1 MKACRGVGVSLSESE
16 IAAWEKEHFALL
28 QEIAPE
34 KFDVLHDA
42 AMAELRKK

>member
-1 MKACRGVGVSLSESE
+1 MKACRGVGASLSESE
-16 IAAWEKEHFALL
+16 VKKWEKEHLALL

-34 KFDVLHDA
+34 RFDVLHIA